1 MGSVIACLLAL
12 NNSKNI
18 KVASKTLAKLIGLVV
33 GGLLIAVPVKATP
46 FTVTAWAPA
55 GGANVN
61 IHNDNPLRNY
71 NGSGGGFVMTNTSQ
85 GSAESFISWCID
97 IFQFIPGST
106 PGEYALDAGGVTLG
120 STARND
126 LGRLATMFLTNAT
139 GSGVGSQNSAA
150 AFQLAVWEI
159 LYEHTP
165 GGYNL
170 GSGSFVS
177 NATTSAPHMIAQGWL
192 GQVNDP
198 NNSANTYSLNVYTSA
213 TLQDQVTFV
222 TVPEP
227 ATLAL
232 LGLGFFGIGW
242 VRRHRGM

>member
-1 MGSVIACLLAL
+1 M
-12 NNSKNI
+12 
-18 KVASKTLAKLIGLVV
+18 ASKTLAKLIGLFL
-33 GGLLIAVPVKATP
+33 GGLLISVPAKATP

-85 GSAESFISWCID
+85 GSVESFISWCVD

-106 PGEYALDAGGVTLG
+106 PGEYALDAGGVNLG

-159 LYEHTP
+159 LYERTA

-170 GSGSFVS
+170 GSGTFVS
-177 NATTSAPHMIAQGWL
+177 NAATSAPHMIAQGWL

-242 VRRHRGM
+242 VRRRRRM